1 MEVLMLLQQLI
12 NGLVIGST
20 YALVTIG
27 FNMVYGV
34 LELTNFAH
42 SSFYMLAAYIGQFIL
57 LKFFITV
64 SVPIALIITFLTS
77 IIITA
82 FLGALMD
89 KIALEPIRIKKGA
102 PISSLIS
109 TVGVQTIINNS
120 VLLIFGTVP
129 LYFPD
134 LLKLGKFTIYGGTVV
149 QWIQVLILIMTL
161 MRMLVLTWSVTR
173 TRLGKSMR
181 AISQNQ
187 VAARL
192 MGININRVITLTFFI
207 GTTVAGISG
216 LMVAMYYQ
224 RVDTLMGASV
234 GLKSF
239 AAAVLGGMGSLPG
252 AAIGGLLIG
261 LLETLFAAYISS
273 GYRDIV
279 AFVILILV
287 LLIRPS
293 GLMGKKSVD
302 KV

>member
-1 MEVLMLLQQLI
+1 MLLQQLI

-57 LKFFITV
+57 LKFFMNI

-82 FLGALMD
+82 SLGALMD

-161 MRMLVLTWSVTR
+161 IIMLVLTFIVTR

-192 MGININRVITLTFFI
+192 MGITLTFFI

>member
-1 MEVLMLLQQLI
+1 MLLQQLI

-57 LKFFITV
+57 LKFFMNI

-82 FLGALMD
+82 SLGALMD

-161 MRMLVLTWSVTR
+161 IIMLVLTFIVTR

-261 LLETLFAAYISS
+261 LFETLFAAYISS

>member
-1 MEVLMLLQQLI
+1 MLLQQLI

-57 LKFFITV
+57 LKFFMTV

-161 MRMLVLTWSVTR
+161 IIMLVLTFIVTR

-261 LLETLFAAYISS
+261 LFETLFAAYISS

>member
-1 MEVLMLLQQLI
+1 MLLQQLI

-57 LKFFITV
+57 LKFFMTV

-161 MRMLVLTWSVTR
+161 IIMLVLTFIVTR

-187 VAARL
+187 IAARL

>member
-57 LKFFITV
+57 LKFFMNI

-82 FLGALMD
+82 SLGALMD

-161 MRMLVLTWSVTR
+161 IIMLVLTFIVTR

>member
-1 MEVLMLLQQLI
+1 MLLQQLI

-57 LKFFITV
+57 LKFFMTI

-161 MRMLVLTWSVTR
+161 IIMLVLTFIVTR

-207 GTTVAGISG
+207 
-216 LMVAMYYQ
+216 
-224 RVDTLMGASV
+224 
-234 GLKSF
+234 
-239 AAAVLGGMGSLPG
+239 
-252 AAIGGLLIG
+252 
-261 LLETLFAAYISS
+261 
-273 GYRDIV
+273 
-279 AFVILILV
+279 
-287 LLIRPS
+287 
-293 GLMGKKSVD
+293 
-302 KV
+302 

>member
-1 MEVLMLLQQLI
+1 MLLQQLI

-57 LKFFITV
+57 LKFFMTI

-161 MRMLVLTWSVTR
+161 IIMLVLTFIVTR

>member
-1 MEVLMLLQQLI
+1 MLLQQLI

-57 LKFFITV
+57 LKFFMNI

-82 FLGALMD
+82 SLGALMD

-161 MRMLVLTWSVTR
+161 IIMLVLTFIVTR

>member
-57 LKFFITV
+57 LKFFINI

-82 FLGALMD
+82 SLGALMD

-149 QWIQVLILIMTL
+149 QWIQILILIMTL
-161 MRMLVLTWSVTR
+161 IIMLVLTFIVTR

-187 VAARL
+187 IAARL
-192 MGININRVITLTFFI
+192 MGININRVITITFFI

>member
-1 MEVLMLLQQLI
+1 MLLQQLI

-57 LKFFITV
+57 LKFFMTI

-161 MRMLVLTWSVTR
+161 IIMLVLTFIVTR

-216 LMVAMYYQ
+216 LMFAMYYQ

>member
-1 MEVLMLLQQLI
+1 MLLQQLI

-57 LKFFITV
+57 LKFFMTI

-161 MRMLVLTWSVTR
+161 IIMLVLTFIVTR

-293 GLMGKKSVD
+293 GLMGKSVD

>member
-1 MEVLMLLQQLI
+1 MLLQQLI

-57 LKFFITV
+57 LKFFMTI

-161 MRMLVLTWSVTR
+161 IIMLVLTFIVTR

-261 LLETLFAAYISS
+261 LFETLFAAYISS

>member
-1 MEVLMLLQQLI
+1 MLLQQLI

-57 LKFFITV
+57 LKFFMNI

-82 FLGALMD
+82 SLGAFMD

-161 MRMLVLTWSVTR
+161 IIMLVLTFIVTR

>member
-1 MEVLMLLQQLI
+1 MLLQQLI

-57 LKFFITV
+57 LKFFMTV

-102 PISSLIS
+102 PISSLIR

-161 MRMLVLTWSVTR
+161 IIMLVLTFIVTR

-192 MGININRVITLTFFI
+192 MGININRVITRTFFI

>member
-1 MEVLMLLQQLI
+1 MLLQQLI

-57 LKFFITV
+57 LKFFINI

-149 QWIQVLILIMTL
+149 QWIQVLILIITL
-161 MRMLVLTWSVTR
+161 IIMLVLTFIVTR

>member
-1 MEVLMLLQQLI
+1 MLLQQLI

-27 FNMVYGV
+27 YNMVYGV

-57 LKFFITV
+57 LKFFMTI

-161 MRMLVLTWSVTR
+161 IIMLVLTFIVTR

-261 LLETLFAAYISS
+261 LFETLFAAYISS

>member
-57 LKFFITV
+57 LKFFMTV

-161 MRMLVLTWSVTR
+161 IIMLVLTFIVTR

>member
-1 MEVLMLLQQLI
+1 MLLQQLI

-57 LKFFITV
+57 LKFFMTV

-82 FLGALMD
+82 SLGALMD

-161 MRMLVLTWSVTR
+161 IIMLVLTFIVTR

-252 AAIGGLLIG
+252 AAAGGLLIG

>member
-1 MEVLMLLQQLI
+1 MLLQQLI

-57 LKFFITV
+57 LKFFMNI

-82 FLGALMD
+82 SLGALMD

-109 TVGVQTIINNS
+109 TVGIQTIINNS

-161 MRMLVLTWSVTR
+161 IIMLVLTFIVTR

>member
-1 MEVLMLLQQLI
+1 MLLQQLI

-57 LKFFITV
+57 LKFFMNI

-82 FLGALMD
+82 SLGALMD

-161 MRMLVLTWSVTR
+161 IIMLVLTFIVTR

-252 AAIGGLLIG
+252 AAVGGLLIG

>member
-1 MEVLMLLQQLI
+1 MLLQQLI

-57 LKFFITV
+57 LKFFMNI
-64 SVPIALIITFLTS
+64 SVPLALIITFLTS

-89 KIALEPIRIKKGA
+89 KVALEPIRVKKGA

-134 LLKLGKFTIYGGTVV
+134 LLKLGKFTISGGTVV
-149 QWIQVLILIMTL
+149 QWIQVIILLVTL
-161 MRMLVLTWSVTR
+161 VIMLVLTFIVTR

-187 VAARL
+187 IAARL
-192 MGININRVITLTFFI
+192 MGININRVITITFFI
-207 GTTVAGISG
+207 GTTVAAISG

-252 AAIGGLLIG
+252 AAVGGLVIG
-261 LLETLFAAYISS
+261 LVETLFAAYISS

-293 GLMGKKSVD
+293 GLMGKKNID
-302 KV
+302 KA

>member
-1 MEVLMLLQQLI
+1 
-12 NGLVIGST
+12 
-20 YALVTIG
+20 
-27 FNMVYGV
+27 VYGV

-57 LKFFITV
+57 LKFFMTV

-161 MRMLVLTWSVTR
+161 IIMLVLTFIVTR

>member
-1 MEVLMLLQQLI
+1 MLLQQLI

-57 LKFFITV
+57 LKFFINI

-82 FLGALMD
+82 SLGALMD

-149 QWIQVLILIMTL
+149 QWIQILILIMTL
-161 MRMLVLTWSVTR
+161 IIMLVLTFIVTR

-187 VAARL
+187 IAARL
-192 MGININRVITLTFFI
+192 MGININRVITITFFI

>member
-1 MEVLMLLQQLI
+1 MLLQQLI

-57 LKFFITV
+57 LKFFMTV

-161 MRMLVLTWSVTR
+161 IIMLVLTFIVTR

-239 AAAVLGGMGSLPG
+239 AAAVLGGMGSLSG

>member
-1 MEVLMLLQQLI
+1 MLLQQLI

-34 LELTNFAH
+34 LELTNFSH

-57 LKFFITV
+57 LKFLMSV
-64 SVPIALIITFLTS
+64 SVPLALLITFLTS

-82 FLGALMD
+82 GLGAFMD
-89 KIALEPIRIKKGA
+89 KVALEPIRKKGGA

-134 LLKLGKFTIYGGTVV
+134 LLKLGKFTTKNGTVI
-149 QWIQVLILIMTL
+149 QWIQIIILIVTVIIMFI
-161 MRMLVLTWSVTR
+161 LTFIVRR

-181 AISQNQ
+181 AISQNP
-187 VAARL
+187 VASKL
-192 MGININRVITLTFFI
+192 MGINVNKIITATFFI
-207 GTTVAGISG
+207 GTTVAAISG

-252 AAIGGLLIG
+252 AAIGGVLIG
-261 LLETLFAAYISS
+261 IVETLFAAYISS

-293 GLMGKKSVD
+293 GLMGKKTVD

>member
-1 MEVLMLLQQLI
+1 MLLQQLI

-57 LKFFITV
+57 LKFFMTV

-161 MRMLVLTWSVTR
+161 IIMLVLTFIVTR

-192 MGININRVITLTFFI
+192 MGININTVITLTFFI

>member
-1 MEVLMLLQQLI
+1 MLLQQLI

-57 LKFFITV
+57 LKFFMTV

-109 TVGVQTIINNS
+109 SVQTIINNS

-161 MRMLVLTWSVTR
+161 IIMLVLTFIVTR

>member
-1 MEVLMLLQQLI
+1 MLLQQLI

-57 LKFFITV
+57 LKFFMNI

-82 FLGALMD
+82 SLGALMD

-149 QWIQVLILIMTL
+149 QWIQILILIMTL
-161 MRMLVLTWSVTR
+161 IIMLVLTFIVTR

-187 VAARL
+187 IAARL
-192 MGININRVITLTFFI
+192 MGININRVITITFFI

>member
-1 MEVLMLLQQLI
+1 
-12 NGLVIGST
+12 
-20 YALVTIG
+20 
-27 FNMVYGV
+27 
-34 LELTNFAH
+34 
-42 SSFYMLAAYIGQFIL
+42 
-57 LKFFITV
+57 
-64 SVPIALIITFLTS
+64 
-77 IIITA
+77 
-82 FLGALMD
+82 MD

-161 MRMLVLTWSVTR
+161 IIMLVLTFIVTR

>member
-1 MEVLMLLQQLI
+1 MLLQQLI

-57 LKFFITV
+57 LKFFMSI
-64 SVPIALIITFLTS
+64 SVPLALVITFLTS

-82 FLGALMD
+82 CLGAFMD
-89 KIALEPIRIKKGA
+89 KAALEPIRVKRGA

-134 LLKLGKFTIYGGTVV
+134 LLKLGKFTIFGRTVV
-149 QWIQVLILIMTL
+149 QWIQVIILVVTLAIML
-161 MRMLVLTWSVTR
+161 LLTFIVTR

-187 VAARL
+187 TAARL
-192 MGININRVITLTFFI
+192 MGININRVITITFFI

-252 AAIGGLLIG
+252 AAVGGLLIG
-261 LLETLFAAYISS
+261 LVETLFAAYVSS

-293 GLMGKKSVD
+293 GLMGKKNID
-302 KV
+302 KA

>member
-1 MEVLMLLQQLI
+1 MLLQQLI

-57 LKFFITV
+57 LKFFMTI

-161 MRMLVLTWSVTR
+161 IIMLVLTFIVTR

-187 VAARL
+187 VAARF